1 MSHKPVVPTPIVRK
15 TLVKKIRSE
24 QDLKQLIDV
33 IAADLGRVHD
43 YLELFHKL
51 MKAKRRRYTLA
62 VSQSQTFWSLVYGGL
77 HDAALVGLCRAYDQ
91 TNHDDVLTLRSLLE
105 TIQAR
110 PEFLPATASQIT
122 TAQLQKDID
131 SVSKEKSQAVDHLSK
146 WRNKLYAHRDATK
159 ILGARTLAVNAPLTY
174 RNIDTLVRRG
184 FKIVNRYGVILFR
197 NSYMMKG
204 MVGAN
209 DYLAIL
215 RTLQRD
221 ARRAE
226 RNTRAH
232 MRRAATLRAKQVGR
246 SSGRFVLISR

>member
-1 MSHKPVVPTPIVRK
+1 MSRKPPAPTPAVRK

-24 QDLKQLIDV
+24 QDLKRLIDV
-33 IAADLGRVHD
+33 IAVDLGRVHD

-62 VSQSQTFWSLVYGGL
+62 VSQSQAFWSLVHGGL
-77 HDAALVGLCRAYDQ
+77 QDAALAGLCRAYDQ

-110 PEFLPATASQIT
+110 PAFLPATASQIT

-131 SVSKEKSQAVDHLSK
+131 SVSKEKSQAVDRLSK

-159 ILGARTLAVNAPLTY
+159 ILGARTLAADAPLTY
-174 RNIDTLVRRG
+174 RDIDTLLRRG
-184 FKIVNRYGVILFR
+184 FKIVNRYSVILFN
-197 NSYMMKG
+197 NSHLMKG
-204 MVGAN
+204 LIGAD
-209 DYLAIL
+209 DYLAVL

-221 ARRAE
+221 ARITERKIRAD
-226 RNTRAH
+226 
-232 MRRAATLRAKQVGR
+232 MRRATRPEPEQGR
-246 SSGRFVLISR
+246 